1 MLGFI
6 MYRLRKIQ
14 LGPMFA
20 LIVLSI
26 IVSITTLSYFYLY
39 TANEKALEEKL
50 YSKAKSILD
59 FADVLLQNRNEK
71 FFSGQTEEIPQVIQ
85 NAVFDKFTEVSK
97 GEVYF
102 KEASIHPVNPK
113 NKALPFEEEDIKY
126 FQKYR
131 DKKERAKK
139 LTIDGKS
146 YFMLSR
152 PIVAEQKCKMCH
164 PKWKEGNVIAI
175 ETVKINLKNFLSDL
189 RTNMITIITSWLFNI
204 VLVMAV
210 VLLFF
215 HKEIA
220 LRIINLSKA
229 MKRIASGNFNIKD
242 ILEKERVK
250 KENRNEIDKLFCNL
264 NDMAE
269 SIKPVIDHVVEQADN
284 VAKRSDYGIDKVS
297 ENYKRVNEQ
306 SSELQKIKNLT
317 QELFDKN
324 KRLKETLSKIGEKS
338 DGMIEDIKNTKNI
351 LNKNRNTAQSTYQSL
366 DETIRA
372 IDELKKHSQDID
384 KTIEVISSIAEET
397 NLIAL
402 NAAIEAARAG
412 VHGRS
417 FAVVADKVRELAEI
431 SQTNANNITQIVQTM
446 QNNMQS
452 VIKSA
457 YNTKESFQIFL
468 EGAKNISKNFEEMQ
482 KLLNE
487 TVKTIGKFENDFR
500 SQLSN
505 FKLIAEK
512 IDLTDQK
519 GKIIEENG
527 KRIKE
532 IMENIK
538 RESEKLQK
546 LSEGF
551 EIIHKTEASS

>member
-6 MYRLRKIQ
+6 MYKFRKMK
-14 LGPMFA
+14 LGSMFSI
-20 LIVLSI
+20 IVLSI
-26 IVSITTLSYFYLY
+26 IMSITTISYSYLY
-39 TANEKALEEKL
+39 IKNKNALEEKL

-59 FADVLLQNRNEK
+59 FADILLENRNKK
-71 FFSGQTEEIPQVIQ
+71 FFSGQSEEIPQVIQ
-85 NAVFDKFTEVSK
+85 NDIFDKFTEVSK

-102 KEASIHPVNPK
+102 KEASIHPTNPK

-126 FQKYR
+126 FQKHK
-131 DKKERAKK
+131 DQKERAKEI
-139 LTIDGKS
+139 TVNQES

-152 PIVAEQKCKMCH
+152 PIVAEEKCKMCH
-164 PKWKEGNVIAI
+164 PTWKEGNVIAV

-204 VLVMAV
+204 ILVMAV
-210 VLLFF
+210 ILLFF

-220 LRIINLSKA
+220 LRIINLSRA

-242 ILEKERVK
+242 ILEQEKAK
-250 KENRNEIDKLFCNL
+250 KENNNEIDKLFHNL
-264 NDMAE
+264 NDMSD
-269 SIKPVIDHVVEQADN
+269 SIKPVIDHVVHQADN
-284 VAKRSDYGIDKVS
+284 VVKKSDHGINKVS
-297 ENYKRVNEQ
+297 ENYERVNEQ
-306 SSELQKIKNLT
+306 SSQLHKIKELT
-317 QELFDKN
+317 QELFSNIEK
-324 KRLKETLSKIGEKS
+324 LKTTLFKIGDKS
-338 DGMIEDIKNTKNI
+338 HDMIKDIKNTKEI
-351 LNKNRNTAQSTYQSL
+351 LNKNRNKAQTTYKSL

-372 IDELKKHSQDID
+372 IDELKKHSHDID
-384 KTIEVISSIAEET
+384 KTIEIISSIAEET

-431 SQTNANNITQIVQTM
+431 SQANANNIAQIVQTM

-457 YNTKESFQIFL
+457 YNTKESFQTFL
-468 EGAKNISKNFEEMQ
+468 EGAENISKNFEEAQ
-482 KLLNE
+482 NLLNE
-487 TVKTIGKFENDFR
+487 TVQTIGKFEQDFE
-500 SQLSN
+500 SQISK
-505 FKLIAEK
+505 FTLIAEK
-512 IDLTDQK
+512 IDLTNQK